1 MALEMSD
8 LDNITGMSNSQMPYQ
23 PMLYRGRW
31 FILAM
36 FCCCSMSNSYHWI
49 HLNIISD
56 RVLYIWNVS
65 IPGRTAAERQLAVD
79 TLSIVYMIAYIP
91 LIIPATWMLDRHG
104 LRITIILATCSN
116 ALGGWIKCVGGVLA
130 VDPNTVTSES
140 PTFAQMSAFPVLL
153 VGQIMDAVAQVFIL
167 GIPSAL
173 AVTWFGELEI
183 STATALGVLANQL
196 GTALGFCIP
205 PMIVA
210 SLPSQYEP
218 TITPNYSSSPATLS
232 SSPSDASNDSSYQYF
247 HQNMMYLL
255 YIGAAINTLPAI
267 PVLCFFKNEPPTEPT
282 LTQYHRK
289 RLSASMPDVA
299 VSSAETLNFP
309 QHLPVEGSRYAET
322 VGIHTTT
329 SPSEKEANNEVTQ
342 VSDTDSFNPR
352 YVIVSQISSINMF
365 TGKGF
370 KGQLLCVL
378 GNGNFTVLLL
388 SYGVTTGLF
397 YALGTL
403 LNVILQVYFPGN
415 AAIGW
420 IGFTMIIS
428 GMVGSILIGVALDRT
443 RRYRLISLLV
453 CGVALVW
460 MGAFTGLVL
469 LRSLIWMF
477 FAAGFIGFALTGFLM
492 MGFDY
497 AAELTYPANE
507 GLTSGLIN
515 ASAQIF
521 GILFLFTASHL
532 ASSFDVLYT
541 NIFFTGLSFFGFFL
555 LIFVKED
562 LRRSNLQK
570 CIQSEIL
577 EKTIVEMNR

>member
-1 MALEMSD
+1 MAFEMSD
-8 LDNITGMSNSQMPYQ
+8 LDNFTGKSNSQMQFQ
-23 PMLYRGRW
+23 PILYRRRW

-91 LIIPATWMLDRHG
+91 LIIPATWLLDRHG
-104 LRITIILATCSN
+104 LRFTMILATCLN

-130 VDPNTVTSES
+130 VDPNTVTNES
-140 PTFAQMSAFPVLL
+140 PTFAQMSAFPVLMI
-153 VGQIMDAVAQVFIL
+153 GQIMDAVAQVFIL

-210 SLPSQYEP
+210 SPPTKYEP
-218 TITPNYSSSPATLS
+218 TNYSILPAAPS
-232 SSPSDASNDSSYQYF
+232 SSPSDASNDSGYQFF
-247 HQNMMYLL
+247 HQNVMYLL
-255 YIGAAINTLPAI
+255 YIGAAVNTLPAI
-267 PVLCFFKNEPPTEPT
+267 PVLCFFKKEPPTEPT
-282 LTQYHRK
+282 LAQYHRK
-289 RLSASMPDVA
+289 RTSASMTNVTMY
-299 VSSAETLNFP
+299 SAETLNFS
-309 QHLPVEGSRYAET
+309 QQLPLECCKYPETEGN
-322 VGIHTTT
+322 HT
-329 SPSEKEANNEVTQ
+329 SIDPSEKEADNEVTQ
-342 VSDTDSFNPR
+342 VSDIDSFNPR
-352 YVIVSQISSINMF
+352 CVIVPQTSSINMF

-370 KGQLLCVL
+370 KGQLLGVL

-397 YALGTL
+397 YTLGTL

-428 GMVGSILIGVALDRT
+428 GMLGSILIGIALDRT

-453 CGVALVW
+453 SGVALIW

-477 FAAGFIGFALTGFLM
+477 FASGFIGFALTGFLM

-521 GILFLFTASHL
+521 GIIFLFTASHL
-532 ASSFDVLYT
+532 ASSFEVLYT
-541 NIFFTGLSFFGFFL
+541 NILFTGLSFVGFFL

-562 LRRSNLQK
+562 LRRSTMQK
-570 CIQSEIL
+570 SMQAEIL
-577 EKTIVEMNR
+577 EKTIVEMNQ

>member
-1 MALEMSD
+1 MAFEMSD
-8 LDNITGMSNSQMPYQ
+8 PDNFTGMSSSQGQYQ
-23 PMLYRGRW
+23 PILYRRRW

-91 LIIPATWMLDRHG
+91 LIIPATWLLDRHG
-104 LRITIILATCSN
+104 LRITVILATCSN

-130 VDPNTVTSES
+130 VDPNTITNES
-140 PTFAQMSAFPVLL
+140 PTFAQMSAFPVLM

-205 PMIVA
+205 PMIIA
-210 SLPSQYEP
+210 SPPSQHEP
-218 TITPNYSSSPATLS
+218 TITSNHSISPATPTS
-232 SSPSDASNDSSYQYF
+232 SLSDAPNDFSYQSF
-247 HQNMMYLL
+247 HKNMMYLL

-267 PVLCFFKNEPPTEPT
+267 PVLCFFKKEPPTEPT

-289 RLSASMPDVA
+289 SIYATMTDVT

-309 QHLPVEGSRYAET
+309 QHLPVEGSKYAEEM
-322 VGIHTTT
+322 GN
-329 SPSEKEANNEVTQ
+329 PSEKGANNEVTQ
-342 VSDTDSFNPR
+342 DADTDSFNPPH
-352 YVIVSQISSINMF
+352 VTVPQTSLINMF

-370 KGQLLCVL
+370 KGQLLGVL
-378 GNGNFTVLLL
+378 KNGNFTVLLL
-388 SYGVTTGLF
+388 SYGITTGLF

-428 GMVGSILIGVALDRT
+428 GMLGSMLIGIALDRT

-453 CGVALVW
+453 CGVALIW

-477 FAAGFIGFALTGFLM
+477 FAAGFLGFALTGFLM

-532 ASSFDVLYT
+532 ASSFEVLYT
-541 NIFFTGLSFFGFFL
+541 NLLFTGLSFFGFFL

-562 LRRSNLQK
+562 LRRSSLQK
-570 CIQSEIL
+570 SIQAEIL
-577 EKTIVEMNR
+577 EKAVLEMNQ